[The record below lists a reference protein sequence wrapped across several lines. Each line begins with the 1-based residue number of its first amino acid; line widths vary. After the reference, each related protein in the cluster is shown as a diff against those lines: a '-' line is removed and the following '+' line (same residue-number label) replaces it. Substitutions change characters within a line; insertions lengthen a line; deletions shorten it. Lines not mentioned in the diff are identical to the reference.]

1 VLVSLNFATS
11 PCPAVSGGPVAA
23 RLLECHE
30 RIRRFCAMALRLAGA
45 LSAPPSEVVEAAR
58 ALRRYFGMALPL
70 HVADEDGTVMPRL
83 LAAQPDESLRAAL
96 QQMESEHLLI
106 DALLPTQLEAW
117 ARLEAQPSLLP
128 KLAAALAQ
136 GAALLDESLRTHLE
150 LEERVII
157 PALDLLL
164 PRALQVQMVEE
175 MKARRGV
182 SADAQT

>member
-1 VLVSLNFATS
+1 MLVSLRFDS
-11 PCPAVSGGPVAA
+11 SCPAVAGGPIAA

-30 RIRRFCAMALRLAGA
+30 RIRRFTAMATRLAGA
-45 LSAPPSEVVEAAR
+45 LGAPATEVVEAAR
-58 ALRRYFGMALPL
+58 QLRRYFSMALPL

-83 LAAQPDESLRAAL
+83 LAAGPDEPLRAAL

-117 ARLEAQPSLLP
+117 ARLEAQPALLP
-128 KLAAALAQ
+128 KLASTLAQ
-136 GAALLDESLRTHLE
+136 GAALLEDALGKHLE

-164 PRALQVQMVEE
+164 PRELQLQMVEE

-182 SADAQT
+182 QADAQS